1 MTKFVF
7 AILILLIA
15 SGVLIARG
23 QQTTAG
29 FLSDNDKADIIET
42 VLDLELKAQ
51 ASITD
56 FANIR
61 NLSSDNI
68 EFIEPSRLSK
78 RGFTLMTGSE
88 LRESE
93 KDRVVEYLLF
103 RRIYLRDGAV
113 VVVLSR
119 VIEGRPCFGAP
130 LSRQQNYTYECR
142 RRSEGWTAQLIG
154 RPGPLISF
162 WPKRSVTKR

>member
-7 AILILLIA
+7 TILILLIA

-23 QQTTAG
+23 QQITAG

-51 ASITD
+51 ASITG
-56 FANIR
+56 FANTR
-61 NLSSDNI
+61 KVSSDNI

-88 LRESE
+88 LRESK
-93 KDRVVEYLLF
+93 KDHVVEYLLF

-113 VVVLSR
+113 VVVLSH
-119 VIEGRPCFGAP
+119 VIEGRPCFSAP
-130 LSRQQNYTYECR
+130 FSRQQSYTYECR
-142 RRSEGWTAQLIG
+142 RTFEGWTAQLIG
-154 RPGPLISF
+154 RPGPLNSF
-162 WPKRSVTKR
+162 WPKRWVTRR